1 MTQDATPPW
10 DHVTSTPPP
19 VASSVHRS
27 GVVPYPVPSMGE
39 LTIEVERVRE
49 LVFADGA
56 PVRAASG
63 VARFAGGWLVVQDDG
78 THAALVMPDGPVT
91 PLRIFPPVEGLD
103 HFAEHDGTKHL
114 KPDLEAA
121 CEVPFSATP
130 AVLVLGSGST
140 AARRRGAVVTWP
152 DDSGNVIGGPSVT
165 WADLGPLYERATA
178 VLGLEPSQVN
188 FEGLSVGR
196 SGGGTLR
203 WFNRGNGALGVG
215 SASVEIDGRGLLD
228 AIEGR
233 RPAGEVAVGEPLWH
247 ELGTVAGVALSV
259 TDAVSLGGGAILVSS
274 AAEDTPNNVDDGPV
288 VGTALS
294 IVAGPELGVVHHGQ
308 VPLVSGQVPKIE
320 GLALLQGPAPA
331 DLADLADLAG
341 GAARGELRVLA
352 VVDADDALIPSSELV
367 LRVSW
372 GR

>member
-1 MTQDATPPW
+1 
-10 DHVTSTPPP
+10 
-19 VASSVHRS
+19 
-27 GVVPYPVPSMGE
+27 MGE
-39 LTIEVERVRE
+39 LTIEVEQVRE

-78 THAALVMPDGPVT
+78 THAALVLPGGPIT

-121 CEVPFSATP
+121 CEVPTIANA
-130 AVLVLGSGST
+130 AVVVLGSGST
-140 AARRRGAVVTWP
+140 SIRCRGALVTWP
-152 DDSGNVIGGPSVT
+152 DDGGTAAGDPSVS
-165 WADLGPLYERATA
+165 WADLGPLYQRAMA
-178 VLGLEPSQVN
+178 VLGLDAAQVN
-188 FEGLSVGR
+188 FEGLSLGR
-196 SGGGTLR
+196 ADGSTLR
-203 WFNRGNGALGVG
+203 WFNRGNGALGIG
-215 SASVEIDGRGLLD
+215 SASVEIDCQGLLD

-233 RPAGEVAVGEPLWH
+233 IPAGEVAVGDPLWH
-247 ELGTVAGVALSV
+247 ELGSVGGVALSV
-259 TDAVSLGGGAILVSS
+259 TDAVSLGGGAILISS

-294 IVAGPELGVVHHGQ
+294 ILAGAEGRVVHHGLL
-308 VPLVSGQVPKIE
+308 PLVGGLVPKIE
-320 GLALLQGPAPA
+320 GLALLQSPAPGA
-331 DLADLADLAG
+331 LAG
-341 GAARGELRVLA
+341 AADRGELRVLA

-372 GR
+372 GGASSC

>member
-1 MTQDATPPW
+1 
-10 DHVTSTPPP
+10 
-19 VASSVHRS
+19 
-27 GVVPYPVPSMGE
+27 MGE

-78 THAALVMPDGPVT
+78 THAALVLPDGPIT

-130 AVLVLGSGST
+130 AVVVLGSGST
-140 AARRRGAVVTWP
+140 PARRRGALITWP
-152 DDSGNVIGGPSVT
+152 DDSGNVVGGPSVT
-165 WADLGPLYERATA
+165 WADLGPLYERATS
-178 VLGLEPSQVN
+178 VLGLDPAQVN

-196 SGGGTLR
+196 PGGGTLR

-215 SASVEIDGRGLLD
+215 SASVEIDGEGLLA

-233 RPAGEVAVGEPLWH
+233 RPAGDVGVGDPVWH
-247 ELGTVAGVALSV
+247 ELGTVAGVSLSV
-259 TDAVSLGGGAILVSS
+259 TDAVSLGGGAILISS

-294 IVAGPELGVVHHGQ
+294 ILAGPKAGMVHHGL
-308 VPLVSGQVPKIE
+308 VPLVEGQVPKIE
-320 GLALLQGPAPA
+320 GLALLRGPEPA
-331 DLADLADLAG
+331 DLADLADG
-341 GAARGELRVLA
+341 SGRGELRVLA

-367 LRVSW
+367 LRVTW
-372 GR
+372 GGPSPG